1 MKLILS
7 PWLKKCCP
15 AFFQHAGSGTR
26 PDPASP
32 DQADGLDP
40 RRAIHGP
47 RHPDSEERPD
57 ARRHFLRD
65 ALALTGAVTLGGCD
79 KLSETDWAPKVLGG
93 ATALSHAA
101 QRALSRNAMAREYS
115 EAEISPV
122 FRPNGSTDP
131 QSSEYRA
138 LAANGFH
145 DYRLNVGGLVAHPLS
160 LSLEQLRA
168 LPNRT
173 QITRHDCVEG
183 WSVIGKWTGV
193 QLSRVLEMAQPTK
206 AARYAVFRCYD
217 AMDDGSE
224 YYESLGFDD
233 AYHPQT
239 LLAWKLN
246 GKTLPIPN
254 GAPLRLRVPRQLG
267 YKMAKYLRRIDLV
280 DSFKSVEG
288 GQGGYWED
296 QGYQWYA
303 GI

>member
-1 MKLILS
+1 MKLIN
-7 PWLKKCCP
+7 K
-15 AFFQHAGSGTR
+15 
-26 PDPASP
+26 
-32 DQADGLDP
+32 
-40 RRAIHGP
+40 RR
-47 RHPDSEERPD
+47 R
-57 ARRHFLRD
+57 FLRD
-65 ALALTGAVTLGGCD
+65 ALALTGAVAIGGCD
-79 KLSETDWAPKVLGG
+79 KLSQTTWAPKVLGS

-101 QRALSRNAMAREYS
+101 QRVLSRDAMAREYS
-115 EAEISPV
+115 EADISPV

-131 QSSEYRA
+131 QAPEYRA
-138 LAANGFH
+138 LAANGFR
-145 DYRLNVGGLVAHPLS
+145 DYRLGVGGLVAHPLS

-168 LPNRT
+168 LPSRT

-193 QLSRVLEMAQPTK
+193 QLSHVLKMAQPTK
-206 AARYAVFRCYD
+206 AARYVVFRCYD
-217 AMDDGSE
+217 AMDDDSE

-239 LLAWKLN
+239 LLAWELN
-246 GKTLPIPN
+246 GKALPIPN

-280 DSFKSVEG
+280 DSFRSIEG
-288 GQGGYWED
+288 GRGGYWED

>member
-1 MKLILS
+1 MKLIN
-7 PWLKKCCP
+7 
-15 AFFQHAGSGTR
+15 
-26 PDPASP
+26 
-32 DQADGLDP
+32 
-40 RRAIHGP
+40 RR
-47 RHPDSEERPD
+47 
-57 ARRHFLRD
+57 RRFLRD
-65 ALALTGAVTLGGCD
+65 ALALAGAVALGGCD
-79 KLSETDWAPKVLGG
+79 KLSETGWAPKVLGS
-93 ATALSHAA
+93 ATGLSHAA
-101 QRALSRNAMAREYS
+101 QRVLSRDAMAREYS
-115 EAEISPV
+115 EADISPV

-131 QSSEYRA
+131 QSPEYRT
-138 LAANGFH
+138 LAANGFR
-145 DYRLNVGGLVAHPLS
+145 DYRLEVGGLVAHPLS

-193 QLSRVLEMAQPTK
+193 QLSHVLKMAQPTS
-206 AARYAVFRCYD
+206 AARYVVFRCYD
-217 AMDDGSE
+217 TMDDDSE
-224 YYESLGFDD
+224 YYESLDFDD

-239 LLAWKLN
+239 LLAWELN

-267 YKMAKYLRRIDLV
+267 YKMAKYLRRIDIV
-280 DSFKSVEG
+280 ASFKDIEG

>member
-1 MKLILS
+1 MKLIN
-7 PWLKKCCP
+7 K
-15 AFFQHAGSGTR
+15 
-26 PDPASP
+26 
-32 DQADGLDP
+32 
-40 RRAIHGP
+40 RR
-47 RHPDSEERPD
+47 R
-57 ARRHFLRD
+57 FLRD
-65 ALALTGAVTLGGCD
+65 ALAMAGAVALGGCD
-79 KLSETDWAPKVLGG
+79 KLSETGWAPKVLGS
-93 ATALSHAA
+93 ATGLSHAA
-101 QRALSRNAMAREYS
+101 QRVLSRDAMAREYS
-115 EAEISPV
+115 EADISPV

-131 QSSEYRA
+131 QSPEYRT
-138 LAANGFH
+138 LAANGFR
-145 DYRLNVGGLVAHPLS
+145 DYRLEVGGLVAHPLS
-160 LSLEQLRA
+160 LSLDDLRA

-193 QLSRVLEMAQPTK
+193 QLSHVLKMAQPTS
-206 AARYAVFRCYD
+206 AARYVVFRCYD
-217 AMDDGSE
+217 TMDDDSE

-239 LLAWKLN
+239 LLAWELN

-267 YKMAKYLRRIDLV
+267 YKMAKYLRRIDIV
-280 DSFKSVEG
+280 ASFKDIEG

>member
-1 MKLILS
+1 MKLIN
-7 PWLKKCCP
+7 K
-15 AFFQHAGSGTR
+15 
-26 PDPASP
+26 
-32 DQADGLDP
+32 
-40 RRAIHGP
+40 RR
-47 RHPDSEERPD
+47 R
-57 ARRHFLRD
+57 FLRD
-65 ALALTGAVTLGGCD
+65 ALALTGAVALGGCD
-79 KLSETDWAPKVLGG
+79 KLSGTDWAPKILGS
-93 ATALSHAA
+93 ATGLSHAV
-101 QRALSRNAMAREYS
+101 QRTLSRNALAREYS
-115 EAEISPV
+115 EADISPV

-131 QSSEYRA
+131 QSAAYRA
-138 LAANGFH
+138 LAANDFR
-145 DYRLNVGGLVAHPLS
+145 DYRLAVGGLVAHPLS
-160 LSLEQLRA
+160 LSLDQLRA
-168 LPNRT
+168 LPSRT

-193 QLSRVLEMAQPTK
+193 QLSRVLDLVQPTK

-217 AMDDGSE
+217 TMDDDSE

-239 LLAWKLN
+239 LLAWELN

-280 DSFKSVEG
+280 ASFKDIEG
-288 GQGGYWED
+288 GRGGYWED

>member
-1 MKLILS
+1 MNK
-7 PWLKKCCP
+7 
-15 AFFQHAGSGTR
+15 
-26 PDPASP
+26 
-32 DQADGLDP
+32 
-40 RRAIHGP
+40 RR
-47 RHPDSEERPD
+47 R
-57 ARRHFLRD
+57 FLRD
-65 ALALTGAVTLGGCD
+65 ALALTGAVALGGCD
-79 KLSETDWAPKVLGG
+79 KLSQTTWAPKVLGS

-101 QRALSRNAMAREYS
+101 QRALSRDAMAREYN
-115 EAEISPV
+115 EADISPV

-131 QSSEYRA
+131 QAPAYRA
-138 LAANGFH
+138 LAANGFR
-145 DYRLNVGGLVAHPLS
+145 DYRLGVGGLVAHPLS

-193 QLSRVLEMAQPTK
+193 QLSRVLQMAQPAR
-206 AARYAVFRCYD
+206 AARYVVFRCYD

-224 YYESLGFDD
+224 YYESLDFDD

-239 LLAWKLN
+239 LLAWELN
-246 GKTLPIPN
+246 GKALPIPN

-280 DSFKSVEG
+280 DSFKHIEG
-288 GQGGYWED
+288 GRGGYWED

>member
-1 MKLILS
+1 MKLIN
-7 PWLKKCCP
+7 K
-15 AFFQHAGSGTR
+15 
-26 PDPASP
+26 
-32 DQADGLDP
+32 
-40 RRAIHGP
+40 RR
-47 RHPDSEERPD
+47 R
-57 ARRHFLRD
+57 FLRN
-65 ALALTGAVTLGGCD
+65 AVALTGAVALAGCD
-79 KLSETDWAPKVLGG
+79 KLSETDWAPKVLGS

-101 QRALSRNAMAREYS
+101 QGALSRNAMAHEYT
-115 EAEISPV
+115 EADISPV

-131 QSSEYRA
+131 QSSPYRA
-138 LAANGFH
+138 LAANGFR
-145 DYRLNVGGLVAHPLS
+145 DYRLGVGGLVAHPLS
-160 LSLEQLRA
+160 LSLEQLHA

-183 WSVIGKWTGV
+183 WSVIGQWTGV
-193 QLSRVLEMAQPTK
+193 QLSHVLKLAQPTK
-206 AARYAVFRCYD
+206 AARYVVFRCYD
-217 AMDDGSE
+217 AMDDDSE

-239 LLAWKLN
+239 ILAWALN

-280 DSFKSVEG
+280 ASLKGIEG
-288 GQGGYWED
+288 GKGGYWED

>member
-1 MKLILS
+1 MNK
-7 PWLKKCCP
+7 
-15 AFFQHAGSGTR
+15 
-26 PDPASP
+26 
-32 DQADGLDP
+32 
-40 RRAIHGP
+40 RR
-47 RHPDSEERPD
+47 R
-57 ARRHFLRD
+57 FLRD
-65 ALALTGAVTLGGCD
+65 ALALTGAVALGGCD
-79 KLSETDWAPKVLGG
+79 KLSQTTWAPKVLGS
-93 ATALSHAA
+93 ATVLSHAA
-101 QRALSRNAMAREYS
+101 QRALSRDAMAREYG
-115 EAEISPV
+115 EADISPV

-131 QSSEYRA
+131 QAPAYRT
-138 LAANGFH
+138 LAANGFR
-145 DYRLNVGGLVAHPLS
+145 DYRLMVGGLVAHPLS

-193 QLSRVLEMAQPTK
+193 QLSRVLQMAQPAR
-206 AARYAVFRCYD
+206 AARYVVFRCYD

-224 YYESLGFDD
+224 YYESLDFDD

-239 LLAWKLN
+239 LLAWELN
-246 GKTLPIPN
+246 GKALPIPN

-280 DSFKSVEG
+280 DSFKHIEG
-288 GQGGYWED
+288 GRGGYWED